1 VTTPGSA
8 AAGPRGR
15 AADSHGQ
22 AAGPRG
28 QAAGPRGQ
36 AADSHGQAADSHGQA
51 ADSHGQSADSHGQSA
66 DSHGRAAGP
75 RGQAAGPVGP
85 AALRRHNLG
94 LLLAALREGPASRAA
109 LAARTGL
116 TRATVASLLDP
127 LVADGVLAEVTAAPS
142 GVGRPA
148 RPVSF
153 APGSPVALGISVEVD
168 GLVGCAVGLDGRLT
182 GLRRLPRDHRDL
194 SAEAVAA
201 GAGEFA
207 AALAAGGRATAG
219 AGRRVLGT
227 GLALPVLLSGPAMDP
242 LVVRAPNLPGLTGA
256 RPAAAFTGA
265 FPGPLVV
272 GNEATFGALAHT
284 DVAPDL
290 VYVSADVGIGGGL
303 VVDGGVWRGARGF
316 AGEIGH
322 VVVDRE
328 GPPCGC
334 GGRGCVEQYAGRTAL
349 LRAAGTSDLDALERA
364 LTSGDPRARDAVHR
378 AGSALGVGLASVVN
392 VVDLPVVVLGGT
404 LARLVDHLLP
414 AVREELTQR
423 CMGHPPDRVVASR
436 HHGTATV
443 RGAAEA
449 VLAEVLTDP
458 DRLRTPA

>member
-1 VTTPGSA
+1 MATS
-8 AAGPRGR
+8 
-15 AADSHGQ
+15 
-22 AAGPRG
+22 
-28 QAAGPRGQ
+28 
-36 AADSHGQAADSHGQA
+36 
-51 ADSHGQSADSHGQSA
+51 
-66 DSHGRAAGP
+66 
-75 RGQAAGPVGP
+75 PVGP

-127 LVADGVLAEVTAAPS
+127 LVADGVLDEATAAPS

-153 APGSPVALGISVEVD
+153 APGAPVALGISVEID

-182 GLRRLPRDHRDL
+182 ALRRIAVDHTGL
-194 SAEAVAA
+194 TAA
-201 GAGEFA
+201 AIADGAGRFA
-207 AALAAGGRATAG
+207 AALAADLAAGTADTGAGRSPGAGPSRGRVVGPRGSG

-227 GLALPVLLSGPAMDP
+227 ALALPALLSGPATDP
-242 LVVRAPNLPGLTGA
+242 LVVRAPNLPALTGT
-256 RPAAAFTGA
+256 RPAQAFTAA

-272 GNEATFGALAHT
+272 GNEATLGALAHL
-284 DVAPDL
+284 DVAPDF
-290 VYVSADVGIGGGL
+290 VYVSGDVGIGGGL

-349 LRAAGTSDLDALERA
+349 LSAACAADLDALELA
-364 LTSGDPRARDAVHR
+364 LRDDDPRARRAVDR
-378 AGSALGVGLASVVN
+378 AGAALGVGLASVVN

-404 LARLVDHLLP
+404 LARLVEHLRP
-414 AVREELTQR
+414 TVESELAQR

-436 HHGTATV
+436 RHGTATV

-449 VLAEVLTDP
+449 VLTEVLTDP
-458 DRLRTPA
+458 DRLRPPA